1 MSTEETVIPPT
12 PEAPAA
18 EVEQPE
24 APATAVVAAAPAAEV
39 PKGFEAFDAWYAERT
54 ASAEGVDKTLDEFAS
69 GFTVDAFNALDPA
82 AQTTAMAVRAQYEK
96 RIAEA
101 EKAAEEK
108 VAKAKAEA
116 DKVLATAKA
125 KEKQLAQRERAM
137 FAAAAAAQDPGAPP
151 EVDVFTKEGMTA
163 NARYLAQKA
172 AWEAAAPMRE
182 RERAEATRQAWE
194 STQETYPDLAD
205 PKVYAEFEAFMDEK
219 NKGWDPKSGTPPR
232 VSLKV
237 GAELFF
243 NARELAQARAERQ
256 ARVQAEDRARATA
269 ATQIGRRAGGSPN
282 GDALAIF
289 NAKIKSD
296 ENDAWRYFAGLPEG
310 DKARIQASFT

>member
-1 MSTEETVIPPT
+1 MPIEETVIPPT
-12 PEAPAA
+12 SEAPAS
-18 EVEQPE
+18 EVAQPE
-24 APATAVVAAAPAAEV
+24 APATAVVDAAPADAA
-39 PKGFEAFDAWYAERT
+39 PKGFDAFDAWYAERT

-82 AQTTAMAVRAQYEK
+82 AQTTALAVRAQYE
-96 RIAEA
+96 RRMAAA

-116 DKVLATAKA
+116 DKILATAKA

-137 FAAAAAAQDPGAPP
+137 FAAAAAAPDPGAAP

-163 NARYLAQKA
+163 NAEYLAKKA

-182 RERAEATRQAWE
+182 RERAEATRLAWE

-205 PKVYAEFEAFMDEK
+205 PKVYSEFEAFMDEK

-243 NARELAQARAERQ
+243 NARELAQARADRA

-269 ATQIGRRAGGSPN
+269 ATQIGRRAGGSPA
-282 GDALAIF
+282 GDPLSIF
-289 NAKIKSD
+289 NAKIKAD
-296 ENDAWRYFAGLPEG
+296 ENEAWRYFAGLPEG